1 MGGFTVDAVDLTGAA
16 SPLIRVM
23 IVTPD
28 MLGTPSRVLDEAG
41 AGDDTDDSPA

>member
-1 MGGFTVDAVDLTGAA
+1 MGGFTVDTVDLAGAG

-23 IVTPD
+23 IVSPD
-28 MLGTPSRVLDEAG
+28 MLGTPQCVLDEAG